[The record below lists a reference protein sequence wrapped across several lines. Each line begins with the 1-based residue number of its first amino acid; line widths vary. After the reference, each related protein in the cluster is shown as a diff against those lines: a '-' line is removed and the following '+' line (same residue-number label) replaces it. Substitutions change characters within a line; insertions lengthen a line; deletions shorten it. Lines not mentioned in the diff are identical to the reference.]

1 MIYVLLI
8 RLKTTRSIRL
18 HLDNISV
25 TNKQYDMNNKEIY
38 NELRMIDE
46 FHANFNPTR
55 ESKSRMR
62 LLISLLPV
70 SPLSAT
76 ER

>member
-1 MIYVLLI
+1 M
-8 RLKTTRSIRL
+8 
-18 HLDNISV
+18 N
-25 TNKQYDMNNKEIY
+25 TNEIY

-46 FHANFNPTR
+46 FHSTFNPTR

-70 SPLSAT
+70 SPLSAS

>member
-1 MIYVLLI
+1 MFFQKLTDNSQSNYDATQIIY
-8 RLKTTRSIRL
+8 
-18 HLDNISV
+18 
-25 TNKQYDMNNKEIY
+25 MNNKSNNNNMNTKEIY
-38 NELRMIDE
+38 NELQMIDE
-46 FHANFNPTR
+46 FHSTFNPTR

>member
-1 MIYVLLI
+1 
-8 RLKTTRSIRL
+8 
-18 HLDNISV
+18 
-25 TNKQYDMNNKEIY
+25 MNNKSNNNNNMNTKEIY

-46 FHANFNPTR
+46 FHANFNPSR

-70 SPLSAT
+70 SPLSAN

>member
-1 MIYVLLI
+1 MNLNKIY
-8 RLKTTRSIRL
+8 S
-18 HLDNISV
+18 
-25 TNKQYDMNNKEIY
+25 
-38 NELRMIDE
+38 ELQQIDE

-70 SPLSAT
+70 SPLSAS